1 MQIVL
6 DLDELRYIA
15 TLSVNAAEKMEEA
28 NSIIGTVI
36 SKHDWK
42 CPERAPIDE
51 SLEKIKEN
59 TVVLNNSFSMFST
72 QIVEI
77 ANDFTDYLNDQI
89 KTDTEYSE
97 GIACLLAQYNS
108 DGPVNTT
115 VSSGNAFGQV
125 VSSLKDSTMDASNMA
140 SLQGAD
146 HGINIVDF
154 SLFTNE

>member
-15 TLSVNAAEKMEEA
+15 TLSVSAAEKMDEA
-28 NSIIGTVI
+28 NGIIGTVV

-42 CPERAPIDE
+42 CPERTPIDE
-51 SLEKIKEN
+51 SLERIKEN
-59 TVVLNNSFSMFST
+59 TVVLNNSFSMFSA

-89 KTDTEYSE
+89 KSDTEYSE
-97 GIACLLAQYNS
+97 RVACMLARYNS
-108 DGPVNTT
+108 DGPVEST
-115 VSSGNAFGQV
+115 VSSGKSIGNV
-125 VSSLKDSTMDASNMA
+125 VSSLENSTMDASNLA
-140 SLQGAD
+140 SLQGAN

-154 SLFTNE
+154 TLFTNE